1 MNYQNHYKPETVK
14 KGKKMLRK
22 KERKKKA
29 KAKNDNSNNTNDK
42 TKQKRKKNWMKKE
55 KCFYEKEQYK
65 TEFNISIWSTGNI
78 AASRVETF
86 FHM

>member
-1 MNYQNHYKPETVK
+1 
-14 KGKKMLRK
+14 
-22 KERKKKA
+22 
-29 KAKNDNSNNTNDK
+29 
-42 TKQKRKKNWMKKE
+42 MKKE